1 MKPKVRKLSKKIL
14 LAASVD
20 TNATEETN
28 VKPNTTKTEKPKS
41 TKTEKPNTAKTE
53 KPKST
58 KKIVIESDDDD
69 DDA

>member
-1 MKPKVRKLSKKIL
+1 LSKKIL

-28 VKPNTTKTEKPKS
+28 VKPNTTKTEKP
-41 TKTEKPNTAKTE
+41 NTTKTE